1 MKIHIQALFLLVWLA
16 KALLVFTLF
25 SLSITQPA
33 RASIDCPATTPAPAD
48 FQWGLVAYHVNFPSY
63 ELHAEDFDQMVQN
76 GVQWIRIDFAW
87 GRIEPK
93 QGEEFD
99 FSYFDNVVAQAKAR
113 GIRIAGT
120 LGNGYNTSA
129 RPVAPLWTQKLKGHQ
144 YVKALKRYADAVV
157 ARYAD
162 DVDMW
167 GLENEIHIAPLH
179 VFLQWR
185 HRAFLP
191 YINVDI
197 LQTLSHAVDTYD
209 HDAKIVLTLSPG
221 FFGWQHFIRKS
232 VNQFRF
238 DAIGLYSYPSFNAG
252 AEPIGFESQVAKQIK
267 KARKASGGK
276 PVFIFETGYQTPPD
290 KPNTPID
297 EGKKL
302 LDYQAT
308 YIETMVRAAIEGGA
322 QGIYFYQYLDS
333 PDEKISRERVFG
345 LVFPDR
351 TPKPAWLRYGEVIR
365 ACEN

>member
-1 MKIHIQALFLLVWLA
+1 MKFLILPTLLPKLLLVL
-16 KALLVFTLF
+16 TLF
-25 SLSITQPA
+25 CLSITQSA
-33 RASIDCPATTPAPAD
+33 RASIDCPAATTPTPAD

-63 ELHAEDFDQMVQN
+63 ELHTEDFDQMAQN

-120 LGNGYNTSA
+120 LGNGYNTSV
-129 RPVAPLWTQKLKGHQ
+129 RPVAPLWTQKLKGPQ
-144 YVKALKRYADAVV
+144 YVSALKRYADAVV

-167 GLENEIHIAPLH
+167 GLENELHIAPLH
-179 VFLQWR
+179 VLLKWR
-185 HRAFLP
+185 HRFFMP
-191 YINVDI
+191 QINQEI
-197 LQTLSHAVDTYD
+197 LRTLSQAVDMYD
-209 HDAKIVLTLSPG
+209 HNAKVVLTLSPG
-221 FFGWQHFIRKS
+221 FFGWQQFIRKS

-252 AEPIGFESQVAKQIK
+252 AKPIGFESQVAKQIK

-290 KPNTPID
+290 KPNTPVD

-302 LDYQAT
+302 LDYQAI

-333 PDEKISRERVFG
+333 PDEKIPREKVFG